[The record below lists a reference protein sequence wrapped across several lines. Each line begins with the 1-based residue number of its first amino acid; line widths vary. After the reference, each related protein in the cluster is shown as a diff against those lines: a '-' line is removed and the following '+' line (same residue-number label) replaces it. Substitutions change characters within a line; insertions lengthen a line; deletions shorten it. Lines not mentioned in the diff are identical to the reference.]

1 MENLHSHSA
10 RDNKNLNDRTMI
22 KSSIL
27 PALVVVISAVIYY
40 SDNPIISHL
49 TSALVIIASAL
60 IIRHKTNFKS

>member
-1 MENLHSHSA
+1 
-10 RDNKNLNDRTMI
+10 MI